1 LYELK
6 KLYSEQIVSQKS
18 WICHCHHC
26 GGYIGPSYLD
36 EFLYKTWTGTTCTK
50 FHRAYNG
57 ADYETCKK
65 EQAPVS
71 GN

>member
-6 KLYSEQIVSQKS
+6 KLYPEQIVSQES
-18 WICHCHHC
+18 WICHCYHC
-26 GGYIGPSYLD
+26 WGSSGPSNLD
-36 EFLYKTWTGTTCTK
+36 EFLYKTWAGATCSE
-50 FHRAYNG
+50 FHRSYNG
-57 ADYETCKK
+57 ANFKTCKK